1 MGGKSTVGSCSVI
14 IIAADPGLRGAIA
27 ALKNGEQIVW
37 LQDMPTKELSNG
49 KQMVC
54 ARQLTETLKQII
66 GEHPHEDFACM
77 IEQVN
82 SRPGEGV
89 VSAFSFGR
97 GFGVLE
103 ASIIS
108 RGLSLEMVRPQV
120 WKKALGMT
128 ADKDDVRIKMIKRFP
143 QIAHM
148 LKRKMDDGRAEAL
161 AIALYFWYRDYA

>member
-1 MGGKSTVGSCSVI
+1 MI

-49 KQMVC
+49 KRMIC

-66 GEHPHEDFACM
+66 GEHPHEEFACM
-77 IEQVN
+77 IEKVN
-82 SRPGEGV
+82 SRVGEGV
-89 VSAFSFGR
+89 VGAFSFGR
-97 GFGVLE
+97 GFGILE
-103 ASIIS
+103 ACIIA
-108 RGLSLEMVRPQV
+108 RGLSLDMVPPQT
-120 WKKALGMT
+120 WKKAMKMT
-128 ADKDDVRIKMIKRFP
+128 ADKDDVRIKMMAKFP
-143 QIAHM
+143 QVANM